1 MNTLPIDRTIREFA
15 RIFKNNGHAL
25 YIVGGAVRD
34 ALLGRPLSDYDFS
47 TDATP
52 GEMKSMFR
60 SVIPTGIAHGT
71 LTILFEGEMFE
82 VTTFRTDGE
91 YIRHRKPSQVLY
103 ITDLKEDL
111 KRRDFT
117 INALAVDPDDGT
129 VYDYVEGKLDLKR
142 KLIRSIGDPHVRF
155 HEDALRM
162 LRACRFAA
170 TLSFTVDE
178 GTVQAMSEMHHLL
191 CHVSGERVH
200 IELFKILSS
209 PVPSVA
215 LFLMHRTGIME
226 TLFPEIAAGNQVE
239 QRELHIYDVM
249 KHNFYACD
257 AAPQSEP
264 LVRLAAL
271 LHDVGKTY
279 TRTVDE
285 TGQLIFHNHEKESVK
300 IAQRILKRIKCSNEE
315 METVLHLVGHHM
327 FHYTSEWSDAAVR
340 RFIHG
345 VGEKHIDQLFA
356 LRIADIRATNRA
368 QVPPE
373 MFQEFRER
381 IDEQLRNARL
391 LSLRDLEING
401 NDLAEIGIP
410 RGPQMGKV
418 LNELFETVLDD
429 PSQNTRHT
437 LLEIAKKFWE
447 TRMNLIL

>member
-1 MNTLPIDRTIREFA
+1 MNTLPIDRTIRDFS
-15 RIFKNNGHAL
+15 RIFKEHGHVL

-34 ALLGRPLSDYDFS
+34 ALLGRALSDYDFS

-52 GEMKSMFR
+52 AQMKAMFR

-91 YIRHRKPSQVLY
+91 YVRHRKPSQVEF

-129 VYDYVEGKLDLKR
+129 VYDYVEGKQDLKR

-162 LRACRFAA
+162 LRACRFAS

-178 GTVQAMSEMHHLL
+178 YTLEAMREMHHLL
-191 CHVSGERVH
+191 CHVSGERIH
-200 IELFKILSS
+200 IEMFKILSS

-215 LFLMHRTGIME
+215 LFLMHRTGILD
-226 TLFPEIAAGNQVE
+226 TLFPEISAGSGIQ
-239 QRELHIYDVM
+239 QRELHIHDVM
-249 KHNFYACD
+249 THNFYACD
-257 AAPQSEP
+257 AAPREEP

-279 TRTVDE
+279 TRTVDD

-300 IAQRILKRIKCSNEE
+300 KAQRVLKRIKCSNEE
-315 METVLHLVGHHM
+315 IETVLHLVSHHM

-340 RFIHG
+340 RFIHA
-345 VGEKHIDQLFA
+345 VGETHIDQLFA
-356 LRIADIRATNRA
+356 LRIADIRATNNA

-373 MFQEFRER
+373 AFSEFRER
-381 IDEQLRNARL
+381 IDTQLRDARL
-391 LSLRDLEING
+391 LSLKDLEING

-410 RGPQMGKV
+410 KGPQMGKV
-418 LNELFETVLDD
+418 LHELFETVLDD
-429 PSQNTRHT
+429 PSLNTRHK
-437 LLEIAKKFWE
+437 LLEIAGKFWE
-447 TRMNLIL
+447 TRMNLLL